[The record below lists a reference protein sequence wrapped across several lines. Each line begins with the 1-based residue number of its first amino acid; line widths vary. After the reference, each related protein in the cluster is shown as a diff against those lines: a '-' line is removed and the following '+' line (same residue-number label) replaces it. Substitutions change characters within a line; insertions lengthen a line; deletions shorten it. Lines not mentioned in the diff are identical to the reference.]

1 MKNDRYFKLRIPF
14 ATKGY
19 IKKLPNS
26 IIIKGDAIFIFDTVY
41 NHYIDSYLELKR
53 ANFRLTDMKMIKP
66 TDYYKDKQ
74 VKEFRDRYLDPW
86 SNLNPEMINGKKILQ
101 ELTAEQIKILNVFF
115 KNQNTTIRN
124 MFSFLSGSNISG
136 AETNPKASPIRC
148 NDSEFFDCNFA
159 NPLKKF
165 KAKNK
170 ELTKNYPDN
179 LPIYT
184 LMDVWNNNLIN
195 NFKKIFS
202 KYNPDHEILY
212 AEHSNDLIEYHGDD
226 LINVLKQNKDK
237 HNQNNLDK
245 KTFKRP
251 KKQDLYLDGLN
262 NKTLDNYEKLIA
274 NDYKLVKEKL
284 RAFYSANVKFCI
296 ANQIIPLKSMTKPE
310 KHYVIE
316 SAHIFSFAEAIRK
329 KEYYKA
335 IDPFN
340 CLRLDRNIHALF
352 DRLKIY
358 FDEDGNVC
366 SSVNNEIWI
375 SKYIDIENMHS
386 KTKEYFNEQ
395 ILKDFHKN

>member
-19 IKKLPNS
+19 IKKLSNS
-26 IIIKGDAIFIFDTVY
+26 IMIKGDAIFIFDRY
-41 NHYIDSYLELKR
+41 NNHYIDEYLELEK
-53 ANFRLTDMKMIKP
+53 ANFRLTDLNMKK
-66 TDYYKDKQ
+66 TYYYKDKHIRA
-74 VKEFRDRYLDPW
+74 FRDQYLDPW
-86 SNLNPEMINGKKILQ
+86 SSHESQMIKGKKILQ
-101 ELTAEQIKILNVFF
+101 ELTGEQIKTLNVFF

-124 MFSFLSGSNISG
+124 MFSFLSGSNPTG
-136 AETNPKASPIRC
+136 AKSNPNNSQIRC
-148 NDSEFFDCNFA
+148 NDNEFFGCNFA
-159 NPLKKF
+159 NPLKEF
-165 KAKNK
+165 QAKNK
-170 ELTKNYPDN
+170 ELTKDYPNN

-184 LMDVWNNNLIN
+184 LIDVWNNNLIN
-195 NFKKIFS
+195 NFKEIFS

-284 RAFYSANVKFCI
+284 RAFYSRNVKFCI

-366 SSVNNEIWI
+366 SSVDNEIWI